1 MTSSN
6 GNFSALLALCAGN
19 SQVTS
24 EFHLQRPVTR
34 SFGIFIDVRLNK
46 QLSKQSWGWW
56 FEMPSRSLWRHRNA
70 MGIAEPLANFFLMR
84 TWLYP
89 VGRAKV
95 NQSKTV
101 QTQSNLNRLLN
112 YTINQKPLTLKKIY
126 EYTLTWKYSS
136 FRNRNI
142 PHPPAYSALLH
153 WCEGY
158 YTTFRVSKKKI
169 WSTQDNKSRD
179 FTKNNIPNQAK

>member
-1 MTSSN
+1 METFPRYWPFVRGIHRSPVNSTYK
-6 GNFSALLALCAGN
+6 GQWRGALIFSLMYAWINSWVNNRFQCAFGY
-19 SQVTS
+19 
-24 EFHLQRPVTR
+24 TR
-34 SFGIFIDVRLNK
+34 
-46 QLSKQSWGWW
+46 
-56 FEMPSRSLWRHRNA
+56 
-70 MGIAEPLANFFLMR
+70 
-84 TWLYP
+84 

-101 QTQSNLNRLLN
+101 QTQSNLNRWLN

-142 PHPPAYSALLH
+142 PHPPAYSVLLH
-153 WCEGY
+153 WYEGY
-158 YTTFRVSKKKI
+158 YTTFRVSKKTNKL
-169 WSTQDNKSRD
+169 WSTQDNKSRE